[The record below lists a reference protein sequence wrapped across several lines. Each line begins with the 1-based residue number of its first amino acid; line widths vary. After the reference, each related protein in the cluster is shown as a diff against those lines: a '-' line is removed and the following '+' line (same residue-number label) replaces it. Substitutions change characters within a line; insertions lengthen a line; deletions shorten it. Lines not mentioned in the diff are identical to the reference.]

1 MNPVENNAET
11 ASASAADSALYR
23 LIDLAPA
30 PAAQD
35 APGPDQPA
43 HSSGE
48 SAASSGAGQ
57 GKTPLPVRRR
67 DVSRPNPGTVRRT
80 RTPKPPHSPAPA
92 GPTATPP
99 DTNPTGAASNSPD
112 TNPAGP
118 ASNSPDTSPA
128 GPTATP
134 PDTALPAPT
143 AQPAALPAPT
153 AQPTA
158 PAPVPPARATP
169 PEPTVTVSTG
179 PASAPVPPVQDA
191 VPQQPPRAGVTAPPP
206 VIDTTPRPL
215 PGYESVGAPAVT
227 DTPPA
232 PQAPRTAVTAPPPPP
247 AGTPLPPSAPPVV
260 PAQQTNTAPVL
271 RPRPGTE
278 LAFPAPEPVL
288 TVDPRLAQ
296 ASGKPQHADSVA
308 RRSGQSLRRMARPSA
323 QAGGEEGPWVRELQH
338 PVTTGRVVAVTSIRG
353 GVGKTTTAALV
364 ARTLQR
370 VRQDP
375 VLALEADAALGTLAV
390 RLGAQSVRWSA
401 GELARILTP
410 SMHLL
415 DITGYLVPLP
425 DGGWLLPASQGRV
438 GPPLDVPT
446 YRSVTLGLRRHF
458 AMTVVDCETLPGDVA
473 RTAMD
478 TAHAR
483 IVVAPMTAE
492 GVGGTRVV
500 LDWLGNLPHSTLPTT
515 VVALTS
521 GAPDQNL
528 DLAAATAHIRETGV
542 GVVHLP
548 YDRHLAAG
556 GPIHTDLLAAA
567 TRRAAAQLA
576 AEAVQRAVRR

>member
-1 MNPVENNAET
+1 MQ
-11 ASASAADSALYR
+11 SD
-23 LIDLAPA
+23 
-30 PAAQD
+30 
-35 APGPDQPA
+35 
-43 HSSGE
+43 GE
-48 SAASSGAGQ
+48 SVPPDHAKS
-57 GKTPLPVRRR
+57 PLPVRRP
-67 DVSRPNPGTVRRT
+67 DEDRPNPGNLRPDPAAAPHIDT
-80 RTPKPPHSPAPA
+80 TPRPLPVQPQPTH
-92 GPTATPP
+92 GPT
-99 DTNPTGAASNSPD
+99 
-112 TNPAGP
+112 
-118 ASNSPDTSPA
+118 
-128 GPTATP
+128 
-134 PDTALPAPT
+134 
-143 AQPAALPAPT
+143 
-153 AQPTA
+153 
-158 PAPVPPARATP
+158 
-169 PEPTVTVSTG
+169 
-179 PASAPVPPVQDA
+179 DA
-191 VPQQPPRAGVTAPPP
+191 VPAPQVDTTPRPLPVQPQPTQGPTDAVPAPH
-206 VIDTTPRPL
+206 IDTTPRPL
-215 PGYESVGAPAVT
+215 PGQPRPAQDLT
-227 DTPPA
+227 DAPPA
-232 PQAPRTAVTAPPPPP
+232 PHVDTTPRPLPGQPQPPQNLDDSVPVPHIDTTPRPLPGQPRPTPGPEDTARMPAMTPPPLPAAPP
-247 AGTPLPPSAPPVV
+247 AP
-260 PAQQTNTAPVL
+260 TAPVPTASAAPVV
-271 RPRPGTE
+271 RPRPGI
-278 LAFPAPEPVL
+278 AFPAPEPVL
-288 TVDPRLAQ
+288 TLDPRLTQ
-296 ASGKPQHADSVA
+296 ATGKPQHGDSVA
-308 RRSGQSLRRMARPSA
+308 RRSGQSLRRLALPSDR
-323 QAGGEEGPWVRELQH
+323 AGGEEARWVRELQY

-390 RLGAQSVRWSA
+390 RLGAQSVRWSCT
-401 GELARILTP
+401 ELARILKP

-446 YRSVTLGLRRHF
+446 YRTVTLALRRHF

-500 LDWLGNLPHSTLPTT
+500 LDWLAGLPHSTLPST

-521 GAPDQNL
+521 GSPDQNL
-528 DLAAATAHIRETGV
+528 DLTTATAHLRETGV

-556 GPIHTDLLAAA
+556 GPIRTELLASA

-576 AEAVQRAVRR
+576 AEAVQRAVRVP